1 MREKMKETPIDYKR
15 LSANIVFRRFF
26 KRDCRGAR
34 EIADSRKMLEVMV
47 ERIDRARGW
56 TGRPGE
62 GIPTEV
68 MNELMEA
75 SLCNVAPPRCDPNV
89 KYRSINGTCND
100 LGNPLEGAAF
110 SSFRRLLPAR
120 YEDGIQQPVGFSQ
133 TFSLSNPKPFAPPRP
148 SARLITQQIIR
159 DMPDN
164 QPDATLM
171 LMQWGHFIDHDFAYL
186 IEASTLAPEE
196 EECEGCDP
204 VGECIPIQVRDDDPD
219 FGLNTPNAGD
229 CLRFER
235 AAAVCRPRIPG
246 IFNPREQLNQITSWL
261 DASMVYGSLDE
272 EQPLLREFQG
282 GRLLES
288 LISVNGRNQRF
299 MPLDPDPRVPCLPPR
314 PCFRGGDLRANE
326 QEGLTAMHTIWVRY
340 HNNLARRL
348 AALNPR
354 WDDERIFQETRK
366 IVYATVEAITYNAYL
381 PRMLGREFFDQNIGP
396 YKGYNPALDGNLVN
410 AFAAAAFRIG
420 HSQVQPFFQ
429 RLDAN
434 GQSIPEGPLNLELAF
449 FNPDEL
455 IRGGGA
461 EPLLRGILAS
471 QSRKLDEFVTRVL
484 TTRLFAQSSER
495 RIGMDLTAINIQRG
509 RDHGIPSY
517 RVFRNFCR
525 RELGIFGQ
533 FANSKTRDLFVKLY
547 GSEDDVD
554 LWPAGIAEKPLPGG
568 ILGPTLACIWVFTFL
583 GMRDGD
589 RFWYENPGV
598 FTPAQLA
605 DIREKA
611 TLSGV
616 ICNASPDI
624 GKIQRDAFSASDPK
638 VDCSLI
644 PQLDLRLWAEGST
657 TTTKPTPPG
666 EEKCWFKVQTIG
678 PTTRRSVVRSLYR
691 YSRDA
696 YSWMKGEQK
705 PTEPSGSNT
714 QAACVQF
721 ICPTT
726 DSPVIVAVQAISDT
740 AVIRETVIGDLPRDK
755 ATQIDIYKAEV
766 PQRYGTQFGIYKSLE
781 KCERGGSSL
790 YTGVMNP
797 FGGIGVSYRF

>member
-1 MREKMKETPIDYKR
+1 MAEAPIDYKDM
-15 LSANIVFRRFF
+15 SANFVFRRFF

-68 MNELMEA
+68 MEELVEA

-89 KYRSINGTCND
+89 MYRSINGTCND

-120 YEDGIQQPVGFSQ
+120 YEDGIQQPEGFEQ
-133 TFSLSNPKPFAPPRP
+133 AFSLSNPRPFAPPRP
-148 SARLITQQIIR
+148 SARLVSQQIIQ
-159 DMPDN
+159 DIAKD

-171 LMQWGHFIDHDFAYL
+171 LMQWGQFIDHDFAYL
-186 IEASTLAPEE
+186 IEASVLEPEE
-196 EECEGCDP
+196 EECEGCNP
-204 VGECIPIQVRDDDPD
+204 IGECIPIQVRDDDPA
-219 FGLNTPNAGD
+219 FGLATPNAGN

-261 DASMVYGSLDE
+261 DASMVYGSLEE
-272 EQPLLREFQG
+272 EQPLLRAFKG
-282 GRLLES
+282 GRLLET
-288 LISVNGRNQRF
+288 LISVAGSNQRF
-299 MPLDPDPRVPCLPPR
+299 MPLDPAPRMPCLPPR

-326 QEGLTAMHTIWVRY
+326 QQGLTAMHTIWVRY

-348 AALNPR
+348 AALNPG
-354 WDDERIFQETRK
+354 WNDERIFQETRK

-381 PRMLGREFFDQNIGP
+381 PRMLGREVFDLHIGP
-396 YKGYNPALDGNLVN
+396 YRGYNPAFDGDLVN
-410 AFAAAAFRIG
+410 AFGAAAFRIG
-420 HSQVQPFFQ
+420 HSQVQPWLQ

-434 GQSIPEGPLNLELAF
+434 GQSIPEGPLSLELAF

-455 IRGGGA
+455 IRGRGA
-461 EPLLRGILAS
+461 EPLLRGLLES
-471 QSRKLDEFVTRVL
+471 RSRKLDEFVTTFL
-484 TTRLFAQSSER
+484 TTRLFAQSSEL
-495 RIGMDLTAINIQRG
+495 RIGMDLIALNIQRG

-525 RELGIFGQ
+525 AQLGLFGQ
-533 FANSKTRDLFVKLY
+533 FANDETRNLFRELY
-547 GSEDDVD
+547 GTEDDVD
-554 LWPAGIAEKPLPGG
+554 LWPAGVAEIPVPGG
-568 ILGPTLACIWVFTFL
+568 LLGPTFACIWIFTFL
-583 GMRDGD
+583 GMREGD

-611 TLSGV
+611 TLSSV

-624 GKIQRDAFSASDPK
+624 GKIQKDAFSATDPK

-657 TTTKPTPPG
+657 TSPPV

-691 YSRDA
+691 YSSDA
-696 YSWMKGEQK
+696 YSWVKGEQK
-705 PTEPSGSNT
+705 PTEPSGAST

-726 DSPVIVAVQAISDT
+726 DSPVIVAVQAVSDT
-740 AVIRETVIGDLPRDK
+740 AVIRETVIGDLPPDR
-755 ATQIDIYKAEV
+755 AAQIDIYKAEV

-781 KCERGGSSL
+781 ECERGGSSL
-790 YTGVMNP
+790 YTGTMNP